1 MHILFGA
8 AIATCLSLYSSQC
21 MADEGLCIGKVWS
34 GRAANQELGE
44 FPFNDEVY
52 WLVTPPQ
59 DPLRSCLVPET
70 VPMTP
75 CVHNGWCRISGV
87 YEVSY
92 GAGGPMLLF
101 RNPKIERLDRRSRHR
116 SHSNR

>member
-1 MHILFGA
+1 MKDYASAKCGVIVRP
-8 AIATCLSLYSSQC
+8 T
-21 MADEGLCIGKVWS
+21 KT
-34 GRAANQELGE
+34 RK
-44 FPFNDEVY
+44 FPLNDEVY
-52 WLVTPPQ
+52 WLVTPLQ

-75 CVHNGWCRISGV
+75 CVHNGWCKISGT

-101 RNPKIERLDRRSRHR
+101 RNPKIERLNGGTGRR
-116 SHSNR
+116 SHSRH